1 MDDEA
6 NRKKKKFA
14 RTRRAC
20 VYASGAPDA
29 VEINEQGLV
38 RSGPVRAVNSR
49 DCDPHSSR
57 K

>member
-6 NRKKKKFA
+6 NRKKKFA

>member
-6 NRKKKKFA
+6 NRKKKV
-14 RTRRAC
+14 RQDTRAS

-29 VEINEQGLV
+29 VGVNEQGLV

>member
-6 NRKKKKFA
+6 NRKKKSSPGHAA
-14 RTRRAC
+14 R